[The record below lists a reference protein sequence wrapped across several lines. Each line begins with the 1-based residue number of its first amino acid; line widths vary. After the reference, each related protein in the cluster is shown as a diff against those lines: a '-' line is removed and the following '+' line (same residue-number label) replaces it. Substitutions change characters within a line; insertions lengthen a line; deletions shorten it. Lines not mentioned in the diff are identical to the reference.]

1 MILLFGATLFT
12 ISIFAINPSRTYK
25 QTPGRFA
32 LDYEE
37 ISITTPDDYV
47 LNSWVMQPISK
58 RVKNTTIVIV
68 GSDAGNMGGSLPY
81 AYYLLKKG
89 YRVVTFDYRGF
100 GHSQDFAYKP
110 DNMYHSE
117 YITDFVAV
125 MNWCKEQFAED
136 KIGILSF
143 SMGTLVAA
151 VGYQQSSYDFFV
163 GEGFISS
170 PESVQERLMI
180 QKEKEVLLPVSA
192 IEDGKQVAKLN
203 IPTLLFASTT
213 DTITTLK
220 DSQDFCESRKNAN
233 VTTFDG
239 EHLRGA
245 ASLGMQQY
253 VNAIATFIEHI
264 RKK

>member
-1 MILLFGATLFT
+1 MLFFGAALFA
-12 ISIFAINPSRTYK
+12 ISTFAINPSRTYK
-25 QTPGRFA
+25 QTPGKFA
-32 LDYEE
+32 LNYEE
-37 ISITTPDDYV
+37 VSITTPDDYV
-47 LNSWVMQPISK
+47 LKSWVMQPISK

-100 GHSQDFAYKP
+100 GHSQDFAYQP

-125 MNWCKEQFAED
+125 MNWCKEQFGED

-143 SMGTLVAA
+143 SMGTLVAS
-151 VGYQQSSYDFFV
+151 VGYQQSPYNFFV

-170 PESVQERLMI
+170 PESVQKRVMI
-180 QKEKEVLLPVSA
+180 QNEKEVVLPASA
-192 IEDGKQVAKLN
+192 TEDGKQVTKLN
-203 IPTLLFASTT
+203 IPILLFASST
-213 DTITTLK
+213 DPVTTLK
-220 DSQDFCESRKNAN
+220 DSQVFCESRKNAN

-253 VNAIATFIEHI
+253 VNTIATFIEHI